1 MNFVAIVVGGYL
13 LGSCPWGY
21 WLPRIFRG
29 EDVRR
34 SGSGSTG
41 GSNVWR
47 TYGATLGL
55 PVILLD
61 ALKGFVPAFIGV
73 LVVSHLCGIAAGAAA
88 MLGHARPL
96 YLRFA
101 KGGKMVATTAGVLV
115 AVCPW
120 VALTVILIWLVTF
133 VLTRYTSV
141 ASLVCAVALPV
152 CSVAFGYPAAVIV
165 FAGLTG
171 ATVIFL
177 HRGNLRRL
185 RAGTESRFRGL
196 SRAPRVESRAER
208 TS

>member
-1 MNFVAIVVGGYL
+1 MTFAAIVLGGYL

-29 EDVRR
+29 DDVRK

-47 TYGATLGL
+47 TYGPSLGL

-61 ALKGFVPAFIGV
+61 ALKGFVPALVGV
-73 LVVSHLCGIAAGAAA
+73 LAVSHLCGIAAGAAA

-101 KGGKMVATTAGVLV
+101 KGGKMVATTGGVLV

-120 VALTVILIWLVTF
+120 VALAVIGIWLVTF
-133 VLTRYTSV
+133 VVTRYTSV
-141 ASLVCAVALPV
+141 ASIVAALALPI
-152 CSVAFGYPAAVIV
+152 SAVAFGYPLAVII

-171 ATVIFL
+171 AAVIFL

-196 SRAPRVESRAER
+196 RRATPI
-208 TS
+208 

>member
-1 MNFVAIVVGGYL
+1 MSFAAIVLGGYL

-29 EDVRR
+29 DDVRR

-47 TYGATLGL
+47 TYGPKLGI

-61 ALKGFVPAFIGV
+61 ALKGFVPALVGV
-73 LVVSHLCGIAAGAAA
+73 LVVSHLCGIVAGATA

-96 YLRFA
+96 YLRFK
-101 KGGKMVATTAGVLV
+101 KGGKMVATGGGVLA

-120 VALTVILIWLVTF
+120 VALTAIGLWFVTF
-133 VLTRYTSV
+133 ALTRYTSV
-141 ASLVCAVALPV
+141 ASIAAALALPV
-152 CSVAFGYPAAVIV
+152 CAVAFGYPVSVIV

-171 ATVIFL
+171 AAVIFL
-177 HRGNLRRL
+177 HRTNLSRL

-196 SRAPRVESRAER
+196 RRATLV
-208 TS
+208 